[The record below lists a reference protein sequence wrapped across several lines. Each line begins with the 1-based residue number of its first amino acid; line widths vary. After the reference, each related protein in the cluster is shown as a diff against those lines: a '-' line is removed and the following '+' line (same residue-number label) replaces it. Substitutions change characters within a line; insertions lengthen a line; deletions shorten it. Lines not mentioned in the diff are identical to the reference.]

1 MVRDASDTAGMRFVS
16 TLELGGKTATGLE
29 VPAEVV
35 EGLGA
40 GKRPK
45 VSATILGHTYRSSIA
60 VLGGRFLLPVSAEVR
75 AATGVVAGDEVSVE
89 VEVDDA
95 PREVTVPPDLATALA
110 EDAAAAAAF
119 ATLSYSQQRQHV
131 LAVEG
136 AKAAD
141 TRARRVA
148 KVVQTCTDPRSGRVS
163 S

>member
-1 MVRDASDTAGMRFVS
+1 MRFVS

-29 VPAEVV
+29 VPTEVV
-35 EGLGA
+35 EGLA
-40 GKRPK
+40 SGKRPK
-45 VSATILGHTYRSSIA
+45 VRVRILGHTYRSSIA
-60 VLGGRFLLPVSAEVR
+60 VMGGRYLLPVSAEVR

-95 PREVTVPPDLATALA
+95 PREVVVPDDLAAALA
-110 EDAAAAAAF
+110 QRPAAAAAF
-119 ATLSYSQQRQHV
+119 GTLSYSQQRQHV

-148 KVVQTCTDPRSGRVS
+148 KVVETLGGS
-163 S
+163 

>member
-1 MVRDASDTAGMRFVS
+1 MRFLS

-35 EGLGA
+35 DGLAA

-45 VSATILGHTYRSSIA
+45 VTVTILGYSYRSSIA
-60 VLGGRFLLPVSAEVR
+60 VMGGRYLLPVSAEVR
-75 AATGVVAGDEVSVE
+75 TATGVTAGDEVSVQ
-89 VEVDDA
+89 VELDDA
-95 PREVTVPPDLATALA
+95 PREVAVPDDLAAALA
-110 EDAAAAAAF
+110 EQPTAAAAF
-119 ATLSYSQQRQHV
+119 AKLSYSQQRQHV

-148 KVVQTCTDPRSGRVS
+148 KVVAVLGEG
-163 S
+163 

>member
-1 MVRDASDTAGMRFVS
+1 MIGGASDTHLMRFVS

-45 VSATILGHTYRSSIA
+45 VNVRINDYRYRSSIA
-60 VLGGRFLLPVSAEVR
+60 VMGGRFLLPVSAEVR

-89 VEVDDA
+89 VEIDDA
-95 PREVTVPPDLATALA
+95 PREVAVPDDLAAALA
-110 EDAAAAAAF
+110 GETGAAAAF
-119 ATLSYSQQRQHV
+119 AALSYSQQRQHV

-136 AKAAD
+136 AKAVD

-148 KVVQTCTDPRSGRVS
+148 KVVQTLLGSA
-163 S
+163 